1 MLLHRILVP
10 LDDSELSEA
19 ALPYTKDLAARLGLD
34 ITLLHV
40 CTPEERKSEPV
51 FRTYIEHKAEVIKH
65 QTQEAQEKIGIK
77 PKELA
82 FQAQGEIVIGSPT
95 EEILRYADKKDID
108 LILMSAHSRSETGL
122 WALGSVADKVLKVSK
137 TPVWVIKTG
146 VRIKKTPLDKWLKR
160 TIVVPLDGSE
170 RAECILPYVE
180 ALAKQHGVEME
191 VVLFGVSEFVALPQG
206 HMLSSESERAEVGRN
221 KQLVEEYLDRIEGR
235 LKKAGLNVRSEVRI
249 GNAASEI
256 INYVEANPP
265 YLTVMCTHGRSG
277 LSRWVFGSVAQK
289 ILRQAPTSV
298 LMKRAHQHR

>member
-1 MLLHRILVP
+1 MLLQKILVP
-10 LDDSELSEA
+10 LDDSELSET

-40 CTPEERKSEPV
+40 CTLEERRSEPV
-51 FRTYIEHKAEVIKH
+51 FRTYIEQKAEVIKH
-65 QTQEAQEKIGIK
+65 QIQEAQEKMGIK

-82 FQAQGEIVIGSPT
+82 FQTRGETAIGSPA

-108 LILMSAHSRSETGL
+108 LILMSSHSRSETGL

-146 VRIKKTPLDKWLKR
+146 VPVKTTLDKWLKR

-170 RAECILPYVE
+170 RAEHILPYIE
-180 ALAKQHGVEME
+180 ALGKQRGVEMKMN

-206 HMLSSESERAEVGRN
+206 HVLSSESEREEVGRN
-221 KQLVEEYLDRIEGR
+221 KHLVEEYLERIEER

-249 GNAASEI
+249 GNAAEEI
-256 INYVEANPP
+256 INYVEADPP
-265 YLTVMCTHGRSG
+265 YLIAICTHGRSG

-289 ILRQAPTSV
+289 ILHQAPTSV
-298 LMKRAHQHR
+298 FVKRVH